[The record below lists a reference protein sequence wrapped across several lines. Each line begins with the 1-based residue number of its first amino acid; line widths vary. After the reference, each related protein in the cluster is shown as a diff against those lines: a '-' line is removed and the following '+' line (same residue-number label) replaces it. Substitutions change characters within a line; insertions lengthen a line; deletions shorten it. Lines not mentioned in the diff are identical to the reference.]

1 MHRDILKTRKT
12 DKHRLPRTKAEMHS
26 RKLQIAQILGL
37 SALVFALFFSL
48 LGLLCGCVGICKL
61 NAVSPSVKSAEY
73 GSARLAVGFGFVLSV
88 LMLLAKSAVFL
99 FLIEVF

>member
-1 MHRDILKTRKT
+1 MHRDILKTRKA
-12 DKHRLPRTKAEMHS
+12 DKHRLLRTKAEMHS

-48 LGLLCGCVGICKL
+48 LGLLCKL
-61 NAVSPSVKSAEY
+61 NAVPPSVKSAEY
-73 GSARLAVGFGFVLSV
+73 GSARLAVGFGFALSV

>member
-73 GSARLAVGFGFVLSV
+73 GSARLAVGFGFALSV
-88 LMLLAKSAVFL
+88 LLAKSAVFL